1 MTKLMQEKHVAE
13 PLPVEMTALE
23 PPVSRENG
31 LLKIGSIVSAFGLLI
46 IGVVMLVMAL
56 LTPIEAGRRIVEI
69 VLSSG
74 NLVGGMLLLRDAT
87 NKKHAQVSISLWPGE
102 IALLPTFIYLGIAMS
117 AFQLGLTS
125 YHDAVIQLIAV
136 LSGFVLGTVALAL
149 SGTTRGKS
157 AHPKRKIAPAA
168 SLRDGVILIV
178 GTILLA
184 IALGQISGAALKPT
198 QWSWI
203 SFLGITIP
211 GMLLLIAREGIKRV
225 TENWGRRS
233 EFTSVLRLLATDSLL
248 IVGLAVMLYGSY
260 NNLTLGM
267 NGYAVGFKGNTDGLI
282 LWVAAAL
289 FLLLVRGFYKL
300 VFSQGGRVASR
311 LVVSQLLYVVA
322 IVAFIDGE
330 RSALSGKSPLLSIGG
345 AAPAVILI
353 LSGALLVLVL
363 GRVAVQKVS

>member
-1 MTKLMQEKHVAE
+1 MAE
-13 PLPVEMTALE
+13 PLPVEMRALE
-23 PPVSRENG
+23 PAVSKENG

-56 LTPIEAGRRIVEI
+56 LTPIEASRRIVEI

-117 AFQLGLTS
+117 AFQLGLAS

-136 LSGFVLGTVALAL
+136 LSGFVFGTVALAL

-157 AHPKRKIAPAA
+157 AHPKRRVAPAA

-198 QWSWI
+198 HWSWI

-211 GMLLLIAREGIKRV
+211 GMLLLIAREGIKR
-225 TENWGRRS
+225 EIGRAH
-233 EFTSVLRLLATDSLL
+233 V
-248 IVGLAVMLYGSY
+248 
-260 NNLTLGM
+260 
-267 NGYAVGFKGNTDGLI
+267 
-282 LWVAAAL
+282 
-289 FLLLVRGFYKL
+289 
-300 VFSQGGRVASR
+300 
-311 LVVSQLLYVVA
+311 
-322 IVAFIDGE
+322 
-330 RSALSGKSPLLSIGG
+330 
-345 AAPAVILI
+345 
-353 LSGALLVLVL
+353 
-363 GRVAVQKVS
+363 